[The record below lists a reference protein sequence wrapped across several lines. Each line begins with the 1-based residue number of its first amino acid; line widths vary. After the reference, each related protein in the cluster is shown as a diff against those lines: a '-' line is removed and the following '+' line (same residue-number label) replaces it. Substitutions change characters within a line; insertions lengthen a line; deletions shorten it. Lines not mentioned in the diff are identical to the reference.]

1 MDSEQHNGDEPDA
14 LIRQNSTAI
23 VSTELNPI
31 VDYMFVATLE
41 DRYKC
46 VCCGYVL
53 HDPYQTAC
61 GHRFSK
67 KCIDNM
73 TQSMSQPKCP
83 IDSQIIKLDEIF
95 KDACCRREV
104 LNLQIFCINS
114 PDCKFQTTVGHLKD
128 HLEECLF
135 QTEQCDQCNEN
146 ILRKDMKHH
155 LEYVCSYRKEMYKFC
170 KESVLPHI
178 SKENKKREEV
188 CMILESLCILKNFQI
203 IFRTQVVGGLSIS
216 PQKSENQNDFHYFKC
231 RQVNKE
237 KISEHEK
244 SYLAEH
250 LVLVSGRY
258 SELDKKI
265 SDLSQQLRDPA
276 IQQLKSSLES
286 CENEIKQ
293 LQQQNTKDE
302 ALLTFKKNALDN
314 QDTKIKQ
321 LEMRLNEVIRNQ
333 ERDRNELRALTET
346 VENLKR
352 KIFSLEDCTPQL
364 LLLRNQSTL
373 NEKEISRHADQ
384 LSKNEERFKVL
395 EGASYNGRLIWKIWD
410 YTKKKQEA
418 VEGHVFYTLSQPFY
432 TSRFGYKMC
441 ARAYLNGD
449 GAGKGTHLSLFFLV
463 MRGEYDSLLP
473 WPFKQKVTL
482 MLLDQ
487 SGNKNHISE
496 TFKADPTS
504 SSFKKPTGEMN
515 IASGCPKFVNHDT
528 LENPKNATYIKE
540 DVLFIKVIVDVADL
554 EEL

>member
-178 SKENKKREEV
+178 SKK
-188 CMILESLCILKNFQI
+188 
-203 IFRTQVVGGLSIS
+203 
-216 PQKSENQNDFHYFKC
+216 
-231 RQVNKE
+231 QVNKE